1 MTPYV
6 WRFDV
11 VMENLPTLL
20 SGLWLTCVLTVLSM
34 SIGLAGGLVVALAR
48 LSRWR
53 LLQLLAHAFTELFR
67 TTPLLVQIIWI
78 FTVMPLVVGI
88 RLSPFF
94 SGLVALG
101 LNVAAYMSEIYR
113 AGILSVGPGQ
123 THAGLA
129 LGMTRSQA
137 MRRIVLP
144 QAVTR
149 MIPPMA
155 AMWVGL
161 FKDTSLLATIG
172 VAELMFQ
179 ARFLAT
185 DTFRPLEIFTVTAAV
200 YFVLTYPQ
208 SLLVN
213 HLFERYRVRE

>member
-78 FTVMPLVVGI
+78 FTVMPLVVGL

-123 THAGLA
+123 THAGMA

-137 MRRIVLP
+137 MRRVVLP
-144 QAVTR
+144 QAVMR

-185 DTFRPLEIFTVTAAV
+185 DTFRPLEIFTVTAGV